1 MKFSEWLK
9 MQETGTSTANVAH
22 VPTKL
27 FGGGQIFRRI
37 FANIKKFGLAG
48 PIHTMR
54 FSEKKQR
61 G

>member
-1 MKFSEWLK
+1 MNFAAWLK
-9 MQETGTSTANVAH
+9 IQEVGTSTASVAH

-27 FGGGQIFRRI
+27 FGAEPVRRL

-48 PIHTMR
+48 PIHIMR
-54 FSEKKQR
+54 FNEKNKR

>member
-9 MQETGTSTANVAH
+9 LKEVGTSTANVAH

-54 FSEKKQR
+54 FRTSFQK
-61 G
+61 

>member
-1 MKFSEWLK
+1 MNFSEWLK
-9 MQETGTSTANVAH
+9 MQEVGTSTASVAH
-22 VPTKL
+22 VPMKL
-27 FGGGQIFRRI
+27 FGAEPFRRI

-54 FSEKKQR
+54 FNEKNKR